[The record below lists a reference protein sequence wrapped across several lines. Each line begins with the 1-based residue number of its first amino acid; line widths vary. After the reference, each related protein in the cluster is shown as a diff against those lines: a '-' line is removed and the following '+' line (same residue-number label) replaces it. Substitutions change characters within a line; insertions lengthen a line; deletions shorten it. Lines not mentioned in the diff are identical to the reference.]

1 MDVRNK
7 RTGRIRKDVFSGD
20 QLLRMYALSKN
31 EIQRDVLLQQIGESG
46 LAKVEEMLDPKAKE
60 FADKVVDYLSNE
72 YYESVNA
79 VYSQMNDV
87 NLGIIDNY
95 FPTMKAPETV
105 NKDDI
110 TVDLRNAN
118 FEGIFNAETA
128 PALKERS
135 DKALNIELDAVD
147 FTSTLENHFQTMEKY
162 KAYAEGTKMLNAFF
176 NTPSVA
182 MLIEQMGMR
191 QPIKQA
197 VNFAIN
203 PNAGMKSNLSNKFLD
218 GMQVRFTGFALS
230 FKAIQILKQ
239 ATSFINAYEEYS
251 FFNKDSKVP
260 NVVKAALD
268 PVMFMVDGAQ
278 VMFDLAKDNLR
289 S

>member
-1 MDVRNK
+1 M
-7 RTGRIRKDVFSGD
+7 
-20 QLLRMYALSKN
+20 
-31 EIQRDVLLQQIGESG
+31 
-46 LAKVEEMLDPKAKE
+46 
-60 FADKVVDYLSNE
+60 
-72 YYESVNA
+72 
-79 VYSQMNDV
+79 
-87 NLGIIDNY
+87 
-95 FPTMKAPETV
+95 
-105 NKDDI
+105 
-110 TVDLRNAN
+110 
-118 FEGIFNAETA
+118 
-128 PALKERS
+128 KERS

-260 NVVKAALD
+260 NVVKSALD
-268 PVMFMVDGAQ
+268 PIMFMVGQPLGIYWGAETNGVYSNWDEAIESGIAGAAPGEIKYVNQ
-278 VMFDLAKDNLR
+278 RVPTINLR
-289 S
+289 LIEPCRLLLQP